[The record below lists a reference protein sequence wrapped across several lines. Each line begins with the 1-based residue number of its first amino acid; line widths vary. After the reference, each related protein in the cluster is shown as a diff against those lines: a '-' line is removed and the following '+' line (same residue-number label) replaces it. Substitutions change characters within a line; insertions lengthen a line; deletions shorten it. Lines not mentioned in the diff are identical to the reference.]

1 MKRCVSVLGG
11 DPRQLSLA
19 ELLREEGHTVHT
31 WGLAPPERERPLSQA
46 AAGDIVILPQ
56 PVSPDGVHL
65 SLSRGE
71 LLLEDLWPMLQGEGR
86 VVLGGRIDPATA
98 RSAQAAGIHITD
110 YFRREELQ
118 VANAVPTAEGAL
130 AAAMAATDRTLQ
142 DARCLVIGFG
152 RIGKLLAHRLRGL
165 AAQVSVSAR
174 RYEHLAWIE
183 ALGYA
188 PLRTDSLAGNL
199 RPFHVIFNTV
209 PALVLDRTLLEEVR
223 PDCVIIDVASLPGG
237 VDFSAARELGI
248 TALQELS
255 LPGRVAPLTAA
266 KAVRDAV
273 HHILEERGEPI

>member
-11 DPRQLSLA
+11 DPRQLCLA
-19 ELLREEGHTVHT
+19 ELFREEGHTVHT

-46 AAGDIVILPQ
+46 AAGNLVILPQ
-56 PVSPDGVHL
+56 PVSPDGLHL
-65 SLSRGE
+65 SLGRGE
-71 LLLEDLWPMLQGEGR
+71 LLLEDLWPMLKGEDR
-86 VVLGGRIDPATA
+86 VVLGGRIDPATKQ
-98 RSAQAAGIHITD
+98 SAQAAGVALTD

-118 VANAVPTAEGAL
+118 VANAVPTAEGAI

-142 DARCLVIGFG
+142 DCRCLVIGFG

-165 AAQVSVSAR
+165 AARVTVSAR

-188 PLRTDSLAGNL
+188 PLRTDRLEGSI

-209 PALVLDRTLLEEVR
+209 PALILDRRLLEEVR
-223 PDCVIIDVASLPGG
+223 PDCVVVDVASAPGG
-237 VDFSAARELGI
+237 VDFAAARELGI
-248 TALQELS
+248 TALQELA

-266 KAVRDAV
+266 RAVRDAIY
-273 HHILEERGEPI
+273 HILEERGEPI